1 MTYLT
6 NNLTYLTKDLI
17 YITSIL
23 LSALPSKLSDDFK
36 AMVIQGWLAGEQRDK
51 IAVDNGLSAGAVTNI
66 VNEWRQALGFHL
78 ADALRDLA
86 VVLKRVGITPAQC
99 ALGFRVAMML
109 NRLGVKED
117 NFESFMSD
125 VYNRC
130 CNIFGLVPERIAF
143 YITNL
148 LEFSQTVPFSQI
160 PEYIHA
166 KETGKGEI
174 GTGNTDFGRKSKETA
189 KRKI

>member
-17 YITSIL
+17 SITSIL

-78 ADALRDLA
+78 ADALRIGCCLEE
-86 VVLKRVGITPAQC
+86 GWYNSC
-99 ALGFRVAMML
+99 SMCSWFRMLMML
-109 NRLGVKED
+109 NRLGVRKITLSRLCQM
-117 NFESFMSD
+117 FIID
-125 VYNRC
+125 VANLTRDS
-130 CNIFGLVPERIAF
+130 ERIAF

-148 LEFSQTVPFSQI
+148 LEFSQMFR
-160 PEYIHA
+160 
-166 KETGKGEI
+166 
-174 GTGNTDFGRKSKETA
+174 FRKYLS
-189 KRKI
+189 I